1 MIYSNKRI
9 VLFALTMCVIALS
22 SVKAQGTRA
31 SIGRNRKTMKAS
43 GGKESSKS
51 SNKELTLYISF
62 TGTFNPNIDPMN
74 IKPMKPVGKTGED
87 AERVD
92 QKEDEDTVP
101 LAIDDQIVIEAIVAA
116 LTAVDPQSL
125 NRNRHLQ
132 QEFSPI
138 DLLGT
143 TMSTD
148 MGSRTDME
156 SRTGM
161 GSFFKFEKDC
171 KKNPWFK
178 LFYCVIDIEVTVPDW
193 LISAEQ
199 AKYAKGLVN
208 SERFRINFATA
219 LATAVAIISPDYGP
233 PFIVIPL
240 PVGTSIML
248 EESRD

>member
-51 SNKELTLYISF
+51 SNKDLTLYISF
-62 TGTFNPNIDPMN
+62 TGTYNPNPFFSR
-74 IKPMKPVGKTGED
+74 VGKTGEE

-116 LTAVDPQSL
+116 LTAVDPPSQ

-148 MGSRTDME
+148 MGSRTDM
-156 SRTGM
+156 
-161 GSFFKFEKDC
+161 GSFPGFPGTIYPICNSFFMLK
-171 KKNPWFK
+171 
-178 LFYCVIDIEVTVPDW
+178 YCEIYIEVTVPDW
-193 LISAEQ
+193 FFSAEE

-219 LATAVAIISPDYGP
+219 LATAVAIISPDYGNP
-233 PFIVIPL
+233 YIVIPL

-248 EESRD
+248 EESRY